1 MTPDDIAFFESQLNA
16 LAVLGEL
23 NAISDLRNLVDT
35 AKKERLSKIKD
46 YDRDSRSYE
55 DLSLEISLIQKIL
68 DWLDVE
74 YEVAQIRYNKLE
86 GK

>member
-16 LAVLGEL
+16 LAVLGEM
-23 NAISDLRNLVDT
+23 NAISDLHYLVDS
-35 AKKERLSKIKD
+35 AKKARLSKIKD
-46 YDRDSRSYE
+46 YDKDSRAYE

-74 YEVAQIRYNKLE
+74 YETTQIRYNKLE